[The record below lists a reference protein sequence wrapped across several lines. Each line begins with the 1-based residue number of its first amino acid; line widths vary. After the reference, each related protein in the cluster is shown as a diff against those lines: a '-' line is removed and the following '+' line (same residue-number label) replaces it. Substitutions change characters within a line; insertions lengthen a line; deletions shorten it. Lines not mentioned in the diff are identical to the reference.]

1 MTLLLPR
8 ALCPVDTVSSCVS
21 WLSRIPT
28 GSGRAGMMVPE
39 AGGLGLTGMEKKF
52 GAHKGEEVGEV
63 LALYWP

>member
-8 ALCPVDTVSSCVS
+8 ALCQVGTVSSCVS

-28 GSGRAGMMVPE
+28 GSGRAGMMVTE
-39 AGGLGLTGMEKKF
+39 AGDPGFTGMEKKF
-52 GAHKGEEVGEV
+52 GTHKGEEVGEI